1 MITKQKIYELANKH
15 NYLADIPFLF
25 EQNIWEY
32 DIKQA
37 NISALRAFDR
47 IDEDNY
53 RRLSLVPKMQREIEI
68 GKMIRDDKSI
78 GDIIKRGISEAKREL
93 IKSLVDTNKSIEIL
107 RIAND
112 AIYFINP
119 YSPTI
124 ETDFHVTISTGNNIL
139 FKQKSHYNY
148 YINFKVN
155 NILVFIYN
163 GSYDYYV
170 EVKGISDDK
179 LELHR
184 DYFIKF
190 ICDIITT
197 YEKLGQ
203 PYAVIE
209 INRFY
214 EKYLN
219 RQLPIEYYREFN
231 SSSCYRI
238 ITSSET
244 FLLSSP
250 PPDINV
256 IDINFNLRLLRILY
270 SYLLSA

>member
-1 MITKQKIYELANKH
+1 MITNQKIYELSNKH

-53 RRLSLVPKMQREIEI
+53 HRLSLVPKMQREIEI

-93 IKSLVDTNKSIEIL
+93 IRLLSDTNKSIEIL

-124 ETDFHVTISTGNNIL
+124 ETDIHVTISTGNKIL
-139 FKQKSHYNY
+139 FKQKSQYNY

-163 GSYDYYV
+163 GSYAYYV
-170 EVKGISDDK
+170 DVKGISDDK

-184 DYFIKF
+184 EYFMGF
-190 ICDIITT
+190 ICHIVTT
-197 YEKLGQ
+197 YEKAGKSYTIL
-203 PYAVIE
+203 E
-209 INRFY
+209 FNKFY
-214 EKYLN
+214 ESYLK

-238 ITSSET
+238 NTSKEV

-256 IDINFNLRLLRILY
+256 VDINFNLRLLRILY